1 MEDIF
6 DPVYRQDYI
15 EGYSHGL
22 NPFLHLNTNKKE
34 CQAFNSGFDC
44 GRSDYE
50 RLNGKISEGI
60 PPKIVTNK
68 VLDEFQLAGMLG
80 MNIDSDGF
88 TPYQLNIIEDWYKS
102 GIEKYDADQS
112 LYLLAIL
119 EQNNIQTM

>member
-1 MEDIF
+1 M
-6 DPVYRQDYI
+6 
-15 EGYSHGL
+15 EGYSYGL
-22 NPFLHLNTNKKE
+22 NPFLHLNSSKKE
-34 CQAFNSGFDC
+34 CQAFNVGFHC

-50 RLNGKISEGI
+50 RLNGKITDGI
-60 PPKIVTNK
+60 PSRIVTNK

-80 MNIDSDGF
+80 MNIDSEGF
-88 TPYQLNIIEDWYKS
+88 TEYQLNIIEDWYKC